1 MAAASPAGLA
11 IPEAIARSTRRRW
24 NASGVALLI
33 VPALVFVAMFYVYPL
48 VNLLDASLRDPNAV
62 GLSLTQY
69 VSVLNS
75 RRVIATLER
84 TLRLSLLSTIITLL
98 LSYPIA
104 LYLIGA
110 SRRIRTAILIVT
122 FVSLAA
128 SLIVR
133 NYGWLVVLSDA
144 GPINQLLLAL
154 GIYETPV
161 RMVYSE
167 GAVLVAIVHY
177 AMPFMILP
185 IYGSLVRLQPS
196 TWEAAQTL
204 GASPW
209 ATLRTV
215 VIPQTMPALWRRY
228 AQLRDRDERLCD
240 AAHARFAF
248 NRLHLAN
255 RCGRTPNP
263 AQFSARLGYH
273 RHFDRMHLR
282 HSRGLYAGRA
292 ADRAGPC
299 FRRAPIAS

>member
-33 VPALVFVAMFYVYPL
+33 VPALVFVAVFYVYPL
-48 VNLLDASLRDPNAV
+48 VNLLDASLRDPNAA

-75 RRVIATLER
+75 RRVIATLAR

-110 SRRIRTAILIVT
+110 SRRIRTTILIVT

-196 TWEAAQTL
+196 TWEAAQAL

-215 VIPQTMPALWRRY
+215 VIPQTMPGVYGGATLSFAIATSAYVTPLMLGSPSTAFISQIAADELLIQLNFPRGSAIIVILTACTFVILAVYTLAVRRI
-228 AQLRDRDERLCD
+228 
-240 AAHARFAF
+240 
-248 NRLHLAN
+248 
-255 RCGRTPNP
+255 
-263 AQFSARLGYH
+263 
-273 RHFDRMHLR
+273 
-282 HSRGLYAGRA
+282 GRA
-292 ADRAGPC
+292 HV
-299 FRRAPIAS
+299 

>member
-1 MAAASPAGLA
+1 MATASPAGLA

-33 VPALVFVAMFYVYPL
+33 VPALVFVAVFYVYPL

-110 SRRIRTAILIVT
+110 SRRIRTTILIVT

-196 TWEAAQTL
+196 TWEAAQAL

-215 VIPQTMPALWRRY
+215 VIPQTMPGVYGGVTLS
-228 AQLRDRDERLCD
+228 
-240 AAHARFAF
+240 FAI
-248 NRLHLAN
+248 ATSAYV
-255 RCGRTPNP
+255 TPLM
-263 AQFSARLGYH
+263 LGSPSTA
-273 RHFDRMHLR
+273 FI
-282 HSRGLYAGRA
+282 SQIA
-292 ADRAGPC
+292 ADELLIQLNFPRGSAIIVILTAC
-299 FRRAPIAS
+299 TFVILAVYTLAVRRIGRGRV